1 MNLKSMSA
9 FFLVF
14 VSLGFFTSK
23 TIANDGKLLRGEK
36 WQRFSLEGKKVDF
49 YIAPNGNDSWSGQLA
64 APNTDK
70 SDGPFATIERAQ
82 QAVLELKSKVY
93 FPKEKPVETRWIG
106 SPHKYGS
113 GRDVLVLIR
122 GGYYSLEKPIHFGSS
137 DGGERVETNL
147 PSGAFEYHKL
157 KDYYVTYAAYPGE
170 IPIISGGK
178 KIEHWKQNNHVWI
191 AQITETEVKSLVANG
206 KTLTLAR
213 SPNVGYFVPPK
224 FSQSAQE
231 LFFRKNELH
240 QWPEMENNR
249 VIMLLRWHTG
259 INSFARID
267 ERKQTAYLS
276 KPQSGI
282 VIVPPRYYVENV
294 KALLDAPGEW
304 FFDKK
309 SRQLSLIVP
318 ETISNPNNANVIAP
332 TLDRLVFVEGT
343 KEKPVRNL
351 RLYGLHFEGT
361 ILGSKAVHYEYAHNC
376 ELVDGQIRGMGGT
389 GVFLAKGC
397 YQNRI
402 LNNKFDSIEQSAII
416 ISGDAHPANWMDIIR
431 QNIVSYN
438 SIDNCGGTNI
448 IANNTL
454 GTIITHNLITNT
466 RGRYGISVGGWRN
479 YEEAIDGGYR
489 VEYNHLHHVQKDA
502 DDSGVIKTAG
512 LTDDSVIRRNLI
524 HDVKAGYFNDNVG
537 FWFDNM
543 SSGWIA
549 EENIYYN
556 LEQGEMKLCAANLV
570 DNIYRN
576 NFVIEPPENK
586 PEDFVIGEPEFDYK
600 NLQIEWSNKS
610 FANEIKSGEV
620 FEVKAD
626 VKNAGST
633 GILPVHLY
641 LDRRIVQTKLFPVV
655 HNNTR
660 QIEFELRLHKQ
671 GEYQISVGTVPF
683 QTISIIGEKSTL
695 IFDKLHISDL
705 IAPEGKTVFVTAAV
719 NNLENSDQTV
729 TAELYLND
737 KVHTSKPVHISK
749 MDSGKVQF
757 QIQPKA
763 GQYWIKIGNSPS
775 EQLNIYP
782 HRPINLRRA
791 EMKNYTSVT
800 ASPGKVEINQKQS
813 RYKIQAAGS
822 DFYHAEDSYAAIY
835 LSEKIK
841 GNFVATVKVKGFG
854 NRTHEWFRAGLFVR
868 NDMTKSFDTVPGSK
882 GSVLMFTTPGRAGI
896 QYDEFGNGCM
906 HKADSQNLPED
917 ISFPLWLKLERHGN
931 SFSGAISY
939 DGQNWIHSKY
949 TKEVPGLNSSIHLGL
964 AAGSCDQIPYMVEFE
979 DFQIEVENK

>member
-1 MNLKSMSA
+1 M
-9 FFLVF
+9 
-14 VSLGFFTSK
+14 
-23 TIANDGKLLRGEK
+23 
-36 WQRFSLEGKKVDF
+36 
-49 YIAPNGNDSWSGQLA
+49 
-64 APNTDK
+64 
-70 SDGPFATIERAQ
+70 
-82 QAVLELKSKVY
+82 
-93 FPKEKPVETRWIG
+93 
-106 SPHKYGS
+106 
-113 GRDVLVLIR
+113 
-122 GGYYSLEKPIHFGSS
+122 
-137 DGGERVETNL
+137 

-170 IPIISGGK
+170 MPIISGGK
-178 KIEHWKQNNHVWI
+178 KIEHWIQNNKVWT
-191 AQITETEVKSLVANG
+191 AQITETKVQKLVANG

-224 FSQSAQE
+224 FSQNAQE

-259 INSFARID
+259 INSFSRID
-267 ERKQTAYLS
+267 ERKQTAYFN
-276 KPQSGI
+276 KPQPGV

-304 FFDKK
+304 FFDKE

-318 ETISNPNNANVIAP
+318 DTISNPNYADVIAP
-332 TLDRLVFVEGT
+332 TLDRLVFIEGT
-343 KEKPVRNL
+343 TEKPVRNL
-351 RLYGLHFEGT
+351 RLYGLQFEGT
-361 ILGSKAVHYEYAHNC
+361 IPGARAVHCEYAHNC
-376 ELVDGQIRGMGGT
+376 ELVDGQVRSMGGT

-402 LNNKFDSIEQSAII
+402 LNNKFDGIEQSAIV

-454 GTIITHNLITNT
+454 GTIIAHNLITNT
-466 RGRYGISVGGWRN
+466 RGRYAISVGGWRN

-576 NFVIEPPENK
+576 NYVIDPPENK
-586 PEDFVIGEPEFDYK
+586 PEDFVLGEPEFDYT
-600 NLQIEWSNKS
+600 NMQIELSNKA
-610 FANEIKSGEV
+610 FANEIKAGEV

-641 LDRRIVQTKLFPVV
+641 LDRRIAQTKLFPVV
-655 HNNTR
+655 HNNIR
-660 QIEFELRLHKQ
+660 QIEFELCLYEP
-671 GEYQISVGTVPF
+671 GEYQIAVGTVPF
-683 QTISIIGEKSTL
+683 QTISVVGEKSTL
-695 IFDKLHISDL
+695 IFGGLHISDL
-705 IAPEGKTVFVTAAV
+705 IAPEGKAVFVTAAV
-719 NNLENSDQTV
+719 NNLENSDQDV

-737 KVHTSKPVHISK
+737 IVHASKSIHISK
-749 MDSGKVQF
+749 MKSEKVQF
-757 QIQPKA
+757 AIQPNA
-763 GQYWIKIGNSPS
+763 GEYRVKVGNSTSKKIKIYS
-775 EQLNIYP
+775 
-782 HRPINLRRA
+782 HRPVDLLRA
-791 EMKNYTSVT
+791 KMKNYTSVT
-800 ASPGKVEINQKQS
+800 ASPSKVEIN
-813 RYKIQAAGS
+813 RGRNRFKIRAAGS

-835 LSEKIK
+835 LAEKIK

-854 NRTHEWFRAGLFVR
+854 NRTHEWFRSGLFVR
-868 NDMTKSFDTVPGSK
+868 NDMTKSFDTAPGSK

-896 QYDEFGNGCM
+896 QWDEFANGCM

-939 DGQNWIHSKY
+939 DGETWINSKY
-949 TKEVPGLNSSIHLGL
+949 TKEVPGLNISIHLGL
-964 AAGSCDQIPYMVEFE
+964 AAGSCDQIPYTVEFE
-979 DFQIEVENK
+979 DFQIEVEKK

>member
-1 MNLKSMSA
+1 MNLRCILA
-9 FFLVF
+9 FLVF
-14 VSLGFFTSK
+14 VLFGFFTTE
-23 TIANDGKLLRGEK
+23 TIADDGKLLRGEK
-36 WQRFSLEGKKVDF
+36 WRRFSLEGKKADF
-49 YIAPNGNDSWSGQLA
+49 YIASNGNDSWSGKLA
-64 APNTDK
+64 APNSNK

-82 QAVLELKSKVY
+82 QAVVELKSNVY
-93 FPKEKPVETRWIG
+93 LPKEKPVETRWIG
-106 SPHKYGS
+106 SPHEYGS
-113 GRDVLVLIR
+113 GRDILVLIR
-122 GGYYSLEKPIHFGSS
+122 GGYYSLEKPVYFTAS

-178 KIEHWKQNNHVWI
+178 KIEHWTQKNKVWT
-191 AQITETEVKSLVANG
+191 AQIAEIEVKGLLANG
-206 KTLTLAR
+206 KTLILAR
-213 SPNVGYFVPPK
+213 SPNAGYFVPHK

-249 VIMLLRWHTG
+249 VVMLLRWHTG
-259 INSFARID
+259 VNSFAGID
-267 ERKQTAYLS
+267 ERKQMAYLK
-276 KPQSGI
+276 KPQPGI

-304 FFDKK
+304 FFDEESK
-309 SRQLSLIVP
+309 QLSLIAP
-318 ETISNPNNANVIAP
+318 ETISNPNVANVIAP
-332 TLDRLVFVEGT
+332 TLDRLVFIQGT
-343 KEKPVRNL
+343 KEKPIRNL
-351 RLYGLHFEGT
+351 RLYGLQFEGT
-361 ILGSKAVHYEYAHNC
+361 IPGRRAIRYEYAHNC
-376 ELVDGQIRGMGGT
+376 ELVDGQIRCMGGT
-389 GVFLAKGC
+389 GVFLTKGC

-402 LNNKFDSIEQSAII
+402 LNNKFEDIEQGAII
-416 ISGDAHPANWMDIIR
+416 ISGDAQPANWMDIIR

-454 GTIITHNLITNT
+454 DTTISHNLITNT
-466 RGRYGISVGGWRN
+466 RGRYAISVGGWRN
-479 YEEAIDGGYR
+479 LEEAIDGGYR

-512 LTDDSVIRRNLI
+512 LTYDSIIRRNLI

-549 EENIYYN
+549 EENIFYN
-556 LEQGEMKLCAANLV
+556 LEQGQMKLCAANLV
-570 DNIYRN
+570 DNNYRN
-576 NFVIEPPENK
+576 NFVIDPPGNK
-586 PEDFVIGEPEFDYK
+586 PEDFILGEPEFQYK
-600 NLQIEWSNKS
+600 NMGIELPDKS
-610 FANEIKSGEV
+610 FTNEIKTGEILKV
-620 FEVKAD
+620 MAD
-626 VKNAGST
+626 VMNTGST

-641 LDRRIVQTKLFPVV
+641 LDRRIEQTKLFPVV

-660 QIEFELRLHKQ
+660 RIEFELCLHKP
-671 GEYQISVGTVPF
+671 GEYQIAIGTAPF
-683 QTISIIGEKSTL
+683 QTISVTGQKIAVM
-695 IFDKLHISDL
+695 FDKLNISDL
-705 IAPEGKTVFVTAAV
+705 TSPEGKTVFVTAV
-719 NNLENSDQTV
+719 LNNIENSDKDV

-737 KVHTSKPVHISK
+737 KVHTSKSIHVPAMNSEQVR
-749 MDSGKVQF
+749 F

-763 GQYWIKIGNSPS
+763 GQYRVKVGNSTS
-775 EQLNIYP
+775 KNLKVYS
-782 HRPINLRRA
+782 HRSIDLRRA
-791 EMKNYTSVT
+791 HMKNYTSAT
-800 ASPGKVEINQKQS
+800 ASPAKVEINRKQN

-835 LSEKIK
+835 LAEKIK
-841 GNFVATVKVKGFG
+841 GDFVATVKVKGFG

-868 NDMTKSFDTVPGSK
+868 NDMTKSFDTIPGSN

-896 QYDEFGNGCM
+896 QWDEFADGCM
-906 HKADSQNLPED
+906 HKADSQNLPENF
-917 ISFPLWLKLERHGN
+917 SFPLWLRLEKQGN

-939 DGQNWIHSKY
+939 DGWTWINSKY
-949 TKEVPGLNSSIHLGL
+949 ITEVPGLNISVHLGL

-979 DFQIEVENK
+979 DFQIMVEKK